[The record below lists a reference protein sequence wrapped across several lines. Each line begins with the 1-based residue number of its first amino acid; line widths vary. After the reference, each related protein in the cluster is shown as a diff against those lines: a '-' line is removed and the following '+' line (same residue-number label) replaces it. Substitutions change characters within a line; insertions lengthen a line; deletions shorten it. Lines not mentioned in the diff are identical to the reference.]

1 MLKNYFGAFLLM
13 IIILIILIICKQ
25 YSKDSRSMNTRI
37 KGAYLNYASTN
48 AKRNGTLNP
57 SDLAYPQVMEQR
69 ADLEQLIQ
77 RIKKLVN
84 APVDAKVIFNSGA
97 TESIANCVFWAKSYN
112 KYGTI
117 MGSDYDHSAVAD
129 NCKNMDIPYDPSIR
143 SGKLNERCSM
153 IFLTHVN
160 AKTGEIA
167 NVQNFINNVINRN
180 TYLYNEPFNPYN
192 SNIQQYR
199 PLIILDATQS
209 IMKVPIDMER
219 WKLNAVFFSLH
230 KIGGP
235 IGTGVMIIQDTSFA
249 PFKPLIAGKQ
259 QRELRGGT
267 FPLNTFIYNENLFNN
282 FDDFN
287 ERKEAWTQGLKRLK
301 DSGLN
306 VYEPKHAHLYNTYLI
321 KVDSCPLGIIN
332 ELALKSIYVGNIS
345 ACANETVYNNAIDRT
360 HSHSHS
366 HKGGNTRNDKN
377 NDNDDEDK
385 FIRLSFAK
393 PEEITDNILNE
404 IITAIKKQST

>member
-1 MLKNYFGAFLLM
+1 MRWFAFLFITVAL
-13 IIILIILIICKQ
+13 ILIILITRKLRTMQ
-25 YSKDSRSMNTRI
+25 TRI

-48 AKRNGTLNP
+48 AKQNGTLNP

-69 ADLEQLIQ
+69 QDLNHLIQ

-84 APVDAKVIFNSGA
+84 APADAKVIFNSGA
-97 TESIANCVFWAKSYN
+97 TESIANCVFWGKSFN

-117 MGSDYDHSAVAD
+117 MGSDFDHSAVAD
-129 NCKNMDIPYDPSIR
+129 NCKNFDMPYSPTIR
-143 SGKLNERCSM
+143 NGKLDDRCCM

-167 NVQNFINNVINRN
+167 NIQNFINNVINRYN
-180 TYLYNEPFNPYN
+180 YIYNEPFNPYSAN
-192 SNIQQYR
+192 VQQYR
-199 PLIILDATQS
+199 PLIVLDATQS

-235 IGTGVMIIQDTSFA
+235 IGTGVMVIQDTSFA

-259 QRELRGGT
+259 QNEMRGGT
-267 FPLNTFIYNENLFNN
+267 FPLNTFLYNENLFDN
-282 FDDFN
+282 FDDYN
-287 ERKEAWTQGLKRLK
+287 SRKEVWTQGLKQLK
-301 DSGLN
+301 ESGLN
-306 VYEPKHAHLYNTYLI
+306 VYEPKREHLYNTYLI

-332 ELALKSIYVGNIS
+332 GLALKGIYVGNIS
-345 ACANETVYNNAIDRT
+345 ACANEAAYNKAVVK
-360 HSHSHS
+360 SHSRS
-366 HKGGNTRNDKN
+366 RKGGNDDKN
-377 NDNDDEDK
+377 KEDK

-393 PEEITDNILNE
+393 PEEVSSGVLTE
-404 IITAIKKQST
+404 IIDAIKKDD

>member
-1 MLKNYFGAFLLM
+1 MRWMMLLFITMVIL
-13 IIILIILIICKQ
+13 LIILIIRKI
-25 YSKDSRSMNTRI
+25 SPSRSMKTHI

-48 AKRNGTLNP
+48 AKQNGTLNP

-69 ADLEQLIQ
+69 EELNQLIQ

-117 MGSDYDHSAVAD
+117 MGSEYDHSAVAD
-129 NCKNMDIPYDPSIR
+129 NCKNMDIPYNATVR
-143 SGKLNERCSM
+143 SGKLDDRCSM

-167 NVQNFINNVINRN
+167 NIQNFINNVINRYN
-180 TYLYNEPFNPYN
+180 YLYNEPFNPYITN
-192 SNIQQYR
+192 VQQYR
-199 PLIILDATQS
+199 PLIVLDATQS

-235 IGTGVMIIQDTSFA
+235 IGMGVMVIQDTSFA

-259 QRELRGGT
+259 QQELRGGT
-267 FPLNTFIYNENLFNN
+267 FPLNTFLYNENLFDT

-287 ERKEAWTQGLKRLK
+287 VRKEAWTQGLKQLK

-306 VYEPKHAHLYNTYLI
+306 VYEPKHSHLYNTYLI

-332 ELALKSIYVGNIS
+332 NLALKGIYVGNIS
-345 ACANETVYNNAIDRT
+345 ACANETAYNKAIVKSR
-360 HSHSHS
+360 SRSR
-366 HKGGNTRNDKN
+366 KGGNNDKN
-377 NDNDDEDK
+377 NDTDSVEDK

-393 PEEITDNILNE
+393 PEEVNSEVLTE
-404 IITAIKKQST
+404 IVNAIKKED